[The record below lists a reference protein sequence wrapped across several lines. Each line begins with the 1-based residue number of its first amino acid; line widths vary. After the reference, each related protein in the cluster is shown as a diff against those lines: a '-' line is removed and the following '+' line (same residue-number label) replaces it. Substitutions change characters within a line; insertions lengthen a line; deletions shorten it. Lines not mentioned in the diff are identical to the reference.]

1 MRVAGIFDKQTSQS
15 TIYGHSGARDL
26 LKGKGGEQKSNIV
39 SVQKPPLYIVFQK
52 EHANIIIKND
62 C

>member
-1 MRVAGIFDKQTSQS
+1 MRVAGIFNKQTSQS
-15 TIYGHSGARDL
+15 TIYGHSGARAF
-26 LKGKGGEQKSNIV
+26 KGERGEQKSNIV